1 MAINNYNTQFKNY
14 SMYEGQNY
22 KHHTLKKPLANPW
35 NLKYD
40 LKDKQGNVVM
50 RKGDKL
56 RYIFVFNEIDF
67 MHDPDN
73 YSKWARSNPTI
84 ALGTKE
90 YTWEDDI
97 KPTND
102 RIQNL
107 QNMLASEDSKSA
119 SEDIQEELDELKSR
133 KWAMKASNQ
142 GIYENVVEESQIH
155 NHEDHI
161 SVGQIDYNKDTEIY
175 ENQKESVREKVDRQT
190 ANRKK

>member
-1 MAINNYNTQFKNY
+1 
-14 SMYEGQNY
+14 
-22 KHHTLKKPLANPW
+22 
-35 NLKYD
+35 
-40 LKDKQGNVVM
+40 M